1 MIRVLSILAL
11 SSCSATA
18 TIAQETN
25 TVRARATSA
34 QKHLEVVH
42 ADLDAIQA
50 AAAEV
55 HAALPGAED
64 ERSQLLDTIQ
74 YVFIGGGVMAGCALA
89 YYLINRFKK

>member
-1 MIRVLSILAL
+1 MIRAAAILAL

-34 QKHLEVVH
+34 QKHLAVVE
-42 ADLDAIQA
+42 ADLHAIQE

>member
-1 MIRVLSILAL
+1 MIRVFAILAL

-34 QKHLEVVH
+34 QKHLAVVE
-42 ADLDAIQA
+42 ADLHAIQE

>member
-18 TIAQETN
+18 TIAEETN

-34 QKHLEVVH
+34 QKHLAVVE
-42 ADLDAIQA
+42 ADLHAIQE

-74 YVFIGGGVMAGCALA
+74 YVFIGGGVMAVCALA
-89 YYLINRFKK
+89 YYVLNKVKK

>member
-18 TIAQETN
+18 TIAEETN

-34 QKHLEVVH
+34 QKHLAVVE
-42 ADLDAIQA
+42 ADLHAIQQ

-89 YYLINRFKK
+89 YYLINRFQK

>member
-1 MIRVLSILAL
+1 MIRAAAILAL

-34 QKHLEVVH
+34 QKHLAVVE
-42 ADLDAIQA
+42 ADLHAIQE

-74 YVFIGGGVMAGCALA
+74 YVFIGGGVMAVCALA
-89 YYLINRFKK
+89 YYVLNKVKK

>member
-1 MIRVLSILAL
+1 MMRVLSILAL

-18 TIAQETN
+18 TIAEETN
-25 TVRARATSA
+25 TVRARASSA

-42 ADLDAIQA
+42 ADLEAIQE

>member
-18 TIAQETN
+18 TIAEETN

-34 QKHLEVVH
+34 QKHLAVVE
-42 ADLDAIQA
+42 ADLHAIQA

-74 YVFIGGGVMAGCALA
+74 YVFIGGGVMAGCALT

>member
-1 MIRVLSILAL
+1 MIRVAAILAL

-18 TIAQETN
+18 TIAHETN

-34 QKHLEVVH
+34 QKHLAVVE
-42 ADLDAIQA
+42 ADLHAIQE

-74 YVFIGGGVMAGCALA
+74 YVFIGGGVMAVCALA
-89 YYLINRFKK
+89 YYVLNKVKK

>member
-1 MIRVLSILAL
+1 MIRVAAILAL

-18 TIAQETN
+18 TIAEETN

-34 QKHLEVVH
+34 QKHLAVVE
-42 ADLDAIQA
+42 ADLHAIQA

-74 YVFIGGGVMAGCALA
+74 YVFIGGGVMAGCALT

>member
-1 MIRVLSILAL
+1 MIRVAAILAL

-18 TIAQETN
+18 TIAEETN

-34 QKHLEVVH
+34 QKHLAVVE
-42 ADLDAIQA
+42 ADLHAIQE

-64 ERSQLLDTIQ
+64 QRSQLLDTIQ

>member
-1 MIRVLSILAL
+1 MKAAVLILAL

-18 TIAQETN
+18 TIAEETN
-25 TVRARATSA
+25 TVRLRATSA

-42 ADLDAIQA
+42 ADLEAIQL

-64 ERSQLLDTIQ
+64 RDSQLLTTIQ
-74 YVFIGGGVMAGCALA
+74 YAAIGGAVMVAGGVI
-89 YYLINRFKK
+89 YTLIQRLKK

>member
-1 MIRVLSILAL
+1 MIRVAAILAL

-18 TIAQETN
+18 TIAEETN

-34 QKHLEVVH
+34 QKHLAVVE
-42 ADLDAIQA
+42 ADLHAIQA

>member
-1 MIRVLSILAL
+1 MMRAAAILAL

-18 TIAQETN
+18 TIAHETN

-74 YVFIGGGVMAGCALA
+74 YVFIGGGVMAVCALT

>member
-18 TIAQETN
+18 TIAEETN

-34 QKHLEVVH
+34 QKHLAVVE
-42 ADLDAIQA
+42 ADLHAIQE

-64 ERSQLLDTIQ
+64 RDSELLTTIR
-74 YVFIGGGVMAGCALA
+74 YVVVGGGVIAVFTVG
-89 YYLINRFKK
+89 YLIWKKISP

>member
-1 MIRVLSILAL
+1 MIRVFAILAL

-64 ERSQLLDTIQ
+64 RDSELLTTIR
-74 YVFIGGGVMAGCALA
+74 YAAVGGGIIAVATVG
-89 YYLINRFKK
+89 YLVWKKIRP

>member
-1 MIRVLSILAL
+1 MKAAVLILAL

-18 TIAQETN
+18 TIAEETN
-25 TVRARATSA
+25 TVRLRATSA
-34 QKHLEVVH
+34 QKHMAVVH
-42 ADLDAIQA
+42 ADLEAIQV

-64 ERSQLLDTIQ
+64 RDSQLLTTLQ
-74 YVFIGGGVMAGCALA
+74 YVFLGGAVMAVCATA

>member
-34 QKHLEVVH
+34 QKHLAVVE
-42 ADLDAIQA
+42 ADLHAIQE

-64 ERSQLLDTIQ
+64 ERSQLLETIQ

>member
-1 MIRVLSILAL
+1 MIRIAAILAL

-18 TIAQETN
+18 TIAEETN

-34 QKHLEVVH
+34 QKHLAVVE
-42 ADLDAIQA
+42 ADLHAIQA

-74 YVFIGGGVMAGCALA
+74 YVFIGGGVMAGCALT

>member
-1 MIRVLSILAL
+1 MMRAAAILAL

-18 TIAQETN
+18 TIAEETN
-25 TVRARATSA
+25 TVRARASSA
-34 QKHLEVVH
+34 QRHLEVVH

>member
-1 MIRVLSILAL
+1 MIRVFAILAL

-18 TIAQETN
+18 TIAEETN

-42 ADLDAIQA
+42 ADLDAIQE

-74 YVFIGGGVMAGCALA
+74 YVFIGGGVMAVCALT
-89 YYLINRFKK
+89 YYVLNKVKK

>member
-18 TIAQETN
+18 TIAEETN

-34 QKHLEVVH
+34 QKHLAVVE
-42 ADLDAIQA
+42 ADLHAIQE

-74 YVFIGGGVMAGCALA
+74 YVFIGGGVMAGCALT

>member
-1 MIRVLSILAL
+1 MIRVFAILAL

-34 QKHLEVVH
+34 QKHLAVVE
-42 ADLDAIQA
+42 ADLHAIQA

>member
-1 MIRVLSILAL
+1 MIRVAAILAL

-18 TIAQETN
+18 TIAEETN

>member
-1 MIRVLSILAL
+1 MIRAAAILAL

-34 QKHLEVVH
+34 QKHLAVVE
-42 ADLDAIQA
+42 ADLHAIQA

-74 YVFIGGGVMAGCALA
+74 YVFIGGGVMAVCALT
-89 YYLINRFKK
+89 YYVINKVKK

>member
-1 MIRVLSILAL
+1 MMRVLSILAL

-18 TIAQETN
+18 TIAEETN

-34 QKHLEVVH
+34 QKHLAVVE
-42 ADLDAIQA
+42 ADLHAIQE

-89 YYLINRFKK
+89 YYLINRFQK

>member
-1 MIRVLSILAL
+1 MIRAAAILAL

-34 QKHLEVVH
+34 QKHLAVVE
-42 ADLDAIQA
+42 ADLHAIQE

-64 ERSQLLDTIQ
+64 RDSELLTTIR
-74 YVFIGGGVMAGCALA
+74 YAVVGGAVMAVAAGG
-89 YYLINRFKK
+89 YLIFKKLKP